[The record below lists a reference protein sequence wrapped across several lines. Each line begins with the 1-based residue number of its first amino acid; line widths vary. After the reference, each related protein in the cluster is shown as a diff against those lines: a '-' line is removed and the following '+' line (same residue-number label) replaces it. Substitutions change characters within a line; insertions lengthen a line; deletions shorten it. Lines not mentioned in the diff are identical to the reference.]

1 MKRGTDTNGAKIKE
15 ETYDATKIKVIEGL
29 AAVRKRPAMYIGDT
43 SVYGLHQLVLEV
55 VDNSVDEAMA
65 GYCTKIKVFIHI
77 DNSVT
82 VIDNGRGIPVDMH
95 KEEKRPAA
103 EVVMTTL
110 HAGGKFDNLSYKVAG
125 GLHGV
130 GVSVVNALSE
140 ILDLEVRRNGKI
152 YQQSYKQGKVQ
163 NKLKVIG
170 TSKKKGTKITFKPDP
185 EIFESIEFSFDILA
199 NRLREQSFLNK
210 DLKITLEDERTDKK
224 QEFYY
229 TGGIS
234 SFVQY
239 LNQNKRCIHPKPIY
253 FSGQNEDV
261 LIEVALQYF
270 DGYSEN
276 VFSFANN
283 INTKEGGSHL
293 SGFRSALTRTLNN
306 YALNNRLIKNGSVKL
321 SGDDVREGL
330 AAVISIKL
338 PNPQFEGQ
346 TKAKLGNSNVKGL
359 VETFTNEKLS
369 AYLEEHPP
377 QAKSIIEKIM
387 ESARAREAAKKARD
401 LVRRKGAL
409 EITSLPGKL
418 ADCQEKDPQKSEL
431 FLVEGDSAG
440 GSAKQARDRRFQAI
454 LPLRGKIL
462 NVEKARFD
470 KMLSSEEIRTIITAL
485 GTGIGKDEY
494 EAGKLRYHKIIIM
507 TDADVDGSHIR
518 TLLLTFFFRHFT
530 ELIERGHIYI
540 AQPPLFRIKR
550 GKSDIYID
558 DEKKLEGYLIKGA
571 VDDVAVQNKVKGLEF
586 TDKQLYAVMD
596 RISSSKYLLE
606 RLERRGYDKTLIQM
620 LLDLSVSD
628 KRNFQKPKS
637 LERIST
643 AFKKAGYEK
652 SEVKE
657 DDEYGG
663 YELLV
668 ESNLNFNANTC
679 RINWAL
685 ISSAEYQS
693 LIQAKKNLEDFDQPP
708 FLVSNKGE
716 STLLNTKEELLDY
729 LLTLGRKGLYIQRYK
744 GLGEMNPEQ
753 LWETTMNP
761 VTRRLIKMTIEDAVE
776 SDRIFNLLMGQEV
789 KERRKF
795 IVENALFVRNLDI

>member
-1 MKRGTDTNGAKIKE
+1 MKRGSDTDRSKLKE
-15 ETYDATKIKVIEGL
+15 EIYDATKIKVIEGL
-29 AAVRKRPAMYIGDT
+29 DAVRKRPAMYIGDT
-43 SVYGLHQLVLEV
+43 AIYGLHQLVFEV

-65 GYCTKIKVFIHI
+65 GFCTKIKVFIHI
-77 DNSVT
+77 DNSIT

-140 ILDLEVRRNGKI
+140 TLDLEVRRDGKI
-152 YQQSYKQGKVQ
+152 YQQSYSRGQVL
-163 NKLKVIG
+163 NKLRVIG
-170 TSKKKGTKITFKPDP
+170 TSKKKGTKITFQADP
-185 EIFESIEFSFDILA
+185 NIFESIEFSFDILA

-210 DLKITLEDERTDKK
+210 GLKITLEDERTDKK

-229 TGGIS
+229 TGGIA

-253 FSGQNEDV
+253 FSGQNEEV
-261 LIEVALQYF
+261 LIEIALQFF

-283 INTKEGGSHL
+283 INTKEGGTHL
-293 SGFRSALTRTLNN
+293 SGFRSALTRTINN
-306 YALNNRLIKNGSVKL
+306 YAFNNKLIKNGSIKL

-330 AAVISIKL
+330 AAVVSIKL

-359 VETFTNEKLS
+359 VETFINEKLS

-377 QAKSIIEKIM
+377 QAKSIVEKIV

-470 KMLSSEEIRTIITAL
+470 KMLSSDEIRTIITAL

-494 EAGKLRYHKIIIM
+494 DVGQLRYHKIIVM

-530 ELIERGHIYI
+530 ELIERGYIYI

-550 GKSDIYID
+550 GKSDFYID
-558 DEKKLEGYLIKGA
+558 DEKKLERHLIKGS
-571 VDDVAVQNKVKGLEF
+571 VEDVTVRNKVKGVDF
-586 TDKQLYAVMD
+586 SGKQLYAVME
-596 RISSSKYLLE
+596 RISSIKYLLE
-606 RLERRGYDKTLIQM
+606 RLERRGYDKLLIQL
-620 LLDLSVSD
+620 LLDIELSNKSI
-628 KRNFQKPKS
+628 FQRAKS
-637 LERIST
+637 LEKIS
-643 AFKKAGYEK
+643 AALKKAGYEK

-657 DDEYGG
+657 DEEYGG
-663 YELLV
+663 YELMV
-668 ESNLNFNANTC
+668 QSALNFNANSC

-685 ISSAEYQS
+685 ISSTEYQS
-693 LIQAKKNLEDFDQPP
+693 LMRAEKSLEDFDHPP
-708 FLVSNKGE
+708 FLVLNKGE
-716 STLLNTKEELLDY
+716 STRINTKEELLDY

-761 VTRRLIKMTIEDAVE
+761 ETRRLIKMTIEDAVE
-776 SDRIFNLLMGQEV
+776 ADRTFNLLMGQEV

-795 IVENALFVRNLDI
+795 IVDNALFVRNLDI

>member
-1 MKRGTDTNGAKIKE
+1 MKRRSDTERTKSKE
-15 ETYDATKIKVIEGL
+15 EIYDATKIKVIEGL
-29 AAVRKRPAMYIGDT
+29 DAVRKRPAMYIGDT
-43 SVYGLHQLVLEV
+43 GMYGLHQLVFEV

-65 GYCTKIKVFIHI
+65 GFCTKIKVFIHI
-77 DNSVT
+77 DNSIT

-140 ILDLEVRRNGKI
+140 TLDLEVRRNGKI
-152 YQQSYKQGKVQ
+152 YQQSYSRGKVL
-163 NKLKVIG
+163 NKLRVIG
-170 TSKKKGTKITFKPDP
+170 SSKKKGTKITFQADP
-185 EIFESIEFSFDILA
+185 NIFESIEFSFDILA

-210 DLKITLEDERTDKK
+210 GLKITLEDERSDKK
-224 QEFYY
+224 QEFFY
-229 TGGIS
+229 TGGIA

-239 LNQNKRCIHPKPIY
+239 INQNKRCIHPKPIY

-261 LIEVALQYF
+261 LIEIALQFF

-283 INTKEGGSHL
+283 INTKEGGTHL
-293 SGFRSALTRTLNN
+293 SGFRSALTRTINN
-306 YALNNRLIKNGSVKL
+306 YALNNKLIKNGSIKL

-330 AAVISIKL
+330 AAVVSVKL

-359 VETFTNEKLS
+359 VETFINEKLS

-377 QAKSIIEKIM
+377 QAKSIVEKIV

-418 ADCQEKDPQKSEL
+418 ADCQEKEPQKSEL

-470 KMLSSEEIRTIITAL
+470 KMLSSDEIRTIITAL

-494 EAGKLRYHKIIIM
+494 DVGQLRYHKIIVM

-530 ELIERGHIYI
+530 ELIERGYIYI
-540 AQPPLFRIKR
+540 AQPPLFRIKK

-558 DEKKLEGYLIKGA
+558 DEKKLERYLIRGS
-571 VDDVAVQNKVKGLEF
+571 VEDVTVRNKVKGVDF
-586 TDKQLYAVMD
+586 SGKQLYAVMD
-596 RISSSKYLLE
+596 RISSIKYLLE
-606 RLERRGYDKTLIQM
+606 RLERRGYDKSLIQ
-620 LLDLSVSD
+620 LLLNIGVSN
-628 KRNFQKPKS
+628 KSIFQKAKS
-637 LERIST
+637 LEKIS
-643 AFKKAGYEK
+643 AALKKAGYEK

-657 DDEYGG
+657 DEEYGG
-663 YELLV
+663 YELMM
-668 ESNLNFNANTC
+668 ESALNFNANSC

-685 ISSAEYQS
+685 ISSPEYQS
-693 LIQAKKNLEDFDQPP
+693 LMRAEKSLEDFDHPP
-708 FLVSNKGE
+708 FIVLNKGE
-716 STLLNTKEELLDY
+716 STRINTKEELLDY
-729 LLTLGRKGLYIQRYK
+729 LLNQGRKGLYIQRYK
-744 GLGEMNPEQ
+744 GLGEMNPDQ

-761 VTRRLIKMTIEDAVE
+761 ETRRLIKMTIEDAVE
-776 SDRIFNLLMGQEV
+776 ADRIFNLLMGQEV

-795 IVENALFVRNLDI
+795 IVDNALFVRNLDI

>member
-1 MKRGTDTNGAKIKE
+1 MKKGSDIERTKLKE
-15 ETYDATKIKVIEGL
+15 EIYDATKIKVIEGL
-29 AAVRKRPAMYIGDT
+29 DAVRKRPAMYIGDT
-43 SVYGLHQLVLEV
+43 GMYGLHQLVFEV

-65 GYCTKIKVFIHI
+65 GFCTKIKVFIHI
-77 DNSVT
+77 DNSIT

-110 HAGGKFDNLSYKVAG
+110 HSGGKFDNLSYKVAG

-140 ILDLEVRRNGKI
+140 TLDLEVRRNGKI
-152 YQQSYKQGKVQ
+152 YQQSYSRGKVL
-163 NKLKVIG
+163 NKLRVIG
-170 TSKKKGTKITFKPDP
+170 ASKKKGTKITFQADP
-185 EIFESIEFSFDILA
+185 NIFESIEFSFDILA

-210 DLKITLEDERTDKK
+210 GLKITLEDERTDKK

-229 TGGIS
+229 TGGIA

-261 LIEVALQYF
+261 IIEIALQFF

-283 INTKEGGSHL
+283 INTKEGGTHL
-293 SGFRSALTRTLNN
+293 SGFRSALTRTINN
-306 YALNNRLIKNGSVKL
+306 YALNNKLIKNGSIKL

-330 AAVISIKL
+330 AAVVSVKL

-359 VETFTNEKLS
+359 VETFINEKLS

-377 QAKSIIEKIM
+377 QAKSIVEKIV

-470 KMLSSEEIRTIITAL
+470 KMLSSDEIRTIITAL

-494 EAGKLRYHKIIIM
+494 DVGQLRYHKIIVM

-530 ELIERGHIYI
+530 ELIERGYIYI
-540 AQPPLFRIKR
+540 AQPPLFRIKK

-558 DEKKLEGYLIKGA
+558 DEKKLERYLIKGS
-571 VDDVAVQNKVKGLEF
+571 VEDVTVRNKVKGVDF
-586 TDKQLYAVMD
+586 SDKQLYAVMD
-596 RISSSKYLLE
+596 RISSIKYLLE
-606 RLERRGYDKTLIQM
+606 RLERRGYDKLLIQL
-620 LLDLSVSD
+620 LLDIGVSN
-628 KRNFQKPKS
+628 KSIFQRAKS
-637 LERIST
+637 LEKIST
-643 AFKKAGYEK
+643 ALKKAGYEK

-657 DDEYGG
+657 DEEYGG
-663 YELLV
+663 YELMV
-668 ESNLNFNANTC
+668 ESALNFNANNC

-685 ISSAEYQS
+685 ISSTEYQS
-693 LIQAKKNLEDFDQPP
+693 LMRAEKSLEDFDHPP
-708 FLVSNKGE
+708 FLVLNKGE
-716 STLLNTKEELLDY
+716 STRINTKEELLDY
-729 LLTLGRKGLYIQRYK
+729 LLNLGRKGLYIQRYK

-761 VTRRLIKMTIEDAVE
+761 ETRRLIKMTIEDAVE
-776 SDRIFNLLMGQEV
+776 ADRIFNLLMGQEV

-795 IVENALFVRNLDI
+795 IVDNALFVRNLDI